1 MSAVT
6 PPSQSIPELAE
17 RIRQLEEDNEF
28 LKTQNTNYLKS
39 HSQMY
44 QLSSQLAVRLQR
56 LLFPAQKPEY
66 IDVHELLEL
75 ADKRTQSAQQGDDSA
90 LHEEI
95 ELKN

>member
-6 PPSQSIPELAE
+6 PSVQNAAELDE
-17 RIRQLEEDNEF
+17 RIRELEEDNEF

-66 IDVHELLEL
+66 IDVRELLEM
-75 ADKRTQSAQQGDDSA
+75 ADQRTQGV
-90 LHEEI
+90 
-95 ELKN
+95 